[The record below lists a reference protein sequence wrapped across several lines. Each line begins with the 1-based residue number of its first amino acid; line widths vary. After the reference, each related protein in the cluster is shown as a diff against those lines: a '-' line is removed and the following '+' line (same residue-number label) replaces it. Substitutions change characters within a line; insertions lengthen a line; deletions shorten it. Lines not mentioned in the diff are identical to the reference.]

1 MNTPSAALAAAIT
14 NARLALNPDK
24 LDRLREATKHLRNL
38 TLEANDLEVQLK
50 SRKGEIDTMTKST
63 LPALFEEAGVTS
75 IGIEAEGNMPA
86 YEARTQPYYHANIKA
101 DWEPEKKNEAFTW
114 LTDHGHGDLI
124 KAVITVEF
132 GRGEYGTM
140 KKVEDWLRESKVVYT
155 NDRAVPWA
163 TLTAFVKEQI
173 TKHNTIPP
181 LETLGATVGKV
192 VKLKQL

>member
-38 TLEANDLEVQLK
+38 TLEAEAREADLKLCK
-50 SRKGEIDTMTKST
+50 SQIDAMVKST

-86 YEARTQPYYHANIKA
+86 YEAKAQPYYHANIKA

-124 KAVITVEF
+124 KSIITIEF

-140 KKVEDWLRESKVVYT
+140 KKVEDWLKKSKVLYT

-163 TLTAFVKEQI
+163 SLTAFVKEQI

-181 LETLGATVGKV
+181 LEILGATVGKV
-192 VKLKQL
+192 VKLKPL